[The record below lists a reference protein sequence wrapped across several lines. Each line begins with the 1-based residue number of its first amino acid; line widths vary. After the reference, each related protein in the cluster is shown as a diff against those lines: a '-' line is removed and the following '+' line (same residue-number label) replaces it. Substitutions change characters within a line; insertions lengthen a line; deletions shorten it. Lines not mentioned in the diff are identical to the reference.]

1 MDKDE
6 LLRQEKPQADLFLDE
21 YTGRVLIKMKMLDNT
36 YDTSPLDQIV
46 EGYTWLKI
54 FVHAY
59 VVNYVGDWYAYQL
72 TKP

>member
-6 LLRQEKPQADLFLDE
+6 LLKQEKPQADLFLDE
-21 YTGRVLIKMKMLDNT
+21 YTGRTLIKKKVLDNT

-46 EGYTWLKI
+46 DGCNWLKI
-54 FVHAY
+54 L
-59 VVNYVGDWYAYQL
+59 VVAHVVDDVGDWYAYQQ